1 MGHLTLPDFLVIVAY
16 LILVLVL
23 GRRAGRSSKS
33 DGEAG
38 FFLAG
43 RKLGK
48 VYQFFLNFGNATD
61 ANNAIST
68 ASIVYQQGVSGAWLA
83 FQMVFMNPY
92 FWFMNVWFRRVR
104 LYTMSDLMEE
114 RMGSR
119 ALAQFY
125 AIVQTLITVV
135 VIVGFGNLVTYKLST
150 ALVVKPEATW
160 TSAERESIEGY
171 QRLRVLETTLASGAL
186 DPAGQ
191 VELKTLRERSDR
203 GELHKS
209 VSPLQPLPF
218 YLVYTLVVGA
228 YILMGGMAATAVN
241 EIVQSI
247 LIVAFSSMLMPVG
260 LHAIGGFHQLAARV
274 PDTMLE
280 FFGKSGVSRVT
291 GLTIAAV
298 FAVSFVQ
305 ITGIMGNMTIS
316 GSARD
321 EFAARCGA
329 VTGTYAK
336 RLMIILWS
344 FCGLIGFAY
353 YTGERGLADPD
364 LVWGAMS
371 RDLLGPGLL
380 GVMLA
385 GALAANMSSVA
396 TQTMSASALLVRNVW
411 QPLRPAMS
419 EAATIRAGRWMI
431 VAVLGLG
438 VLAATLT
445 QNIFTFFQLMLTINV
460 PFGAVVLLMF
470 FWRRL
475 TVPAV
480 WFAVIFCTALNL
492 VGPVALVKI
501 PAVRAAESLT
511 VRVKDATGQMTPVY
525 FESVVNLRP
534 GDPASPLEGRDR
546 FHTELYVLNA
556 LGMPVETMT
565 PGHRF
570 AARLFFDAGLPFVLL
585 LGLSLVTRAPS
596 KTRLDHFFGKMKTPV
611 AATPELDEVEL
622 LATER
627 NPARFDDTKLFPG
640 SSWEFTKW
648 NRVDGLGFLACCAVS
663 GALVA
668 FFWGAVQ
675 WVKASA

>member
-1 MGHLTLPDFLVIVAY
+1 MGYLTLPDLFVVVAY
-16 LILVLVL
+16 LVLVLVL
-23 GRRAGRSSKS
+23 GRRAARSAKS
-33 DGEAG
+33 VGEAG

-61 ANNAIST
+61 ANNAVST

-83 FQMVFMNPY
+83 FQMIFMNPY

-104 LYTMSDLMEE
+104 LYTMAELIEE

-119 ALAQFY
+119 ALAQCY
-125 AIVQTLITVV
+125 AVVQTLITVV
-135 VIVGFGNLVTYKLST
+135 VIVGFGNLVTYKIST
-150 ALVVKPEATW
+150 ALVVKPEAAW
-160 TSAERESIEGY
+160 TAAERESVEGY
-171 QRLRVLETTLASGAL
+171 QRLRVLETTAASGAL
-186 DPAGQ
+186 DPTGQ
-191 VELKTLRERSDR
+191 VELRTLRERSAR
-203 GELHKS
+203 GELQDS

-218 YLVYTLVVGA
+218 YVVYTLIVGA

-241 EIVQSI
+241 EIVQCI
-247 LIVAFSSMLMPVG
+247 LIIAFSSMLLPVG
-260 LHAIGGFHQLAARV
+260 LHAIGGVEQLAARV
-274 PDTMLE
+274 PDVMLE
-280 FFGKSGVSRVT
+280 FFGTSGVSRVT

-329 VTGTYAK
+329 VTGTYGK

-344 FCGLIGFAY
+344 FCGLVAFAY
-353 YTGERGLADPD
+353 YSGERALSDPD

-380 GVMLA
+380 GLMLA

-396 TQTMSASALLVRNVW
+396 TQTMSVSALLVRNVW
-411 QPLRPAMS
+411 QPWRPAMD
-419 EAATIRAGRWMI
+419 EASTVRVGRWMI

-438 VLAATLT
+438 VLAAMLT

-475 TVPAV
+475 SIAAAWLTV
-480 WFAVIFCTALNL
+480 ILCTALNI
-492 VGPVALVKI
+492 VGPLALARV

-511 VRVKDATGQMTPVY
+511 VQVEGATGHVTPVY
-525 FESVVNLRP
+525 FERVVSVRP
-534 GDPASPLEGRDR
+534 GDPTSPLEGRDR
-546 FHTELYVLNA
+546 FHTELY
-556 LGMPVETMT
+556 
-565 PGHRF
+565 
-570 AARLFFDAGLPFVLL
+570 
-585 LGLSLVTRAPS
+585 
-596 KTRLDHFFGKMKTPV
+596 
-611 AATPELDEVEL
+611 
-622 LATER
+622 
-627 NPARFDDTKLFPG
+627 
-640 SSWEFTKW
+640 
-648 NRVDGLGFLACCAVS
+648 
-663 GALVA
+663 
-668 FFWGAVQ
+668 
-675 WVKASA
+675 